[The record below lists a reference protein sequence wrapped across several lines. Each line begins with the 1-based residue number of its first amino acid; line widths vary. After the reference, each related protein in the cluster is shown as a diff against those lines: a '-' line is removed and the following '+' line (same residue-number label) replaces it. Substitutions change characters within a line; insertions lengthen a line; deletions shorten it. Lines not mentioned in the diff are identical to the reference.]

1 MIGGRLLLLCRT
13 CEARPDSLA
22 RLAELVTVDW
32 RRTPEPAPIG
42 CHD

>member
-13 CEARPDSLA
+13 CEAKPDSLA
-22 RLAELVTVDW
+22 RLAELVNVDW
-32 RRTPEPAPIG
+32 RPTPERALIG